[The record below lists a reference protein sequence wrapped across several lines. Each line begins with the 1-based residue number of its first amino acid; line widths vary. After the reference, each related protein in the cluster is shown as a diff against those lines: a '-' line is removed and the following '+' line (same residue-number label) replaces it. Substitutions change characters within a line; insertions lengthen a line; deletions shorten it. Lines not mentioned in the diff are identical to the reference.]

1 MSRIRMLLAVLLA
14 AALMVGIGVLIAF
27 LTGDDGSSGSLAA
40 ATSAPRRTAAPSA
53 PQQAPSAERAPFVL
67 NLSTVEL
74 GTTEYISFEV
84 YFNGGDGQELYY
96 QCGRKYIA
104 DEVNTIRWQG
114 NEGYNIL
121 VSFKNGK
128 SEVYRFDG
136 GSGWSL

>member
-1 MSRIRMLLAVLLA
+1 MSRIRTLLSVVLT
-14 AALMVGIGVLIAF
+14 AALMVGIGILIAF
-27 LTGDDGSSGSLAA
+27 LTGDDGSSGTLAA
-40 ATSAPRRTAAPSA
+40 ATSAPRSTAAPSVSQ
-53 PQQAPSAERAPFVL
+53 PTVSSERAPFSL
-67 NLSTVEL
+67 SISTVEL
-74 GTTEYISFEV
+74 GLTEYISFEV

-128 SEVYRFDG
+128 SEIYRFDG